1 MNYLIRSLCA
11 FGLVSTLQSAAAELS
26 VQQIKLEHPAN
37 GSVVKLK
44 DRPLLLVSGHN
55 VEHRWLSLVDLQNS
69 QAKQIAIPKQLQF
82 FQQAKLAKAGGAVQH
97 AQLVAL
103 GQQGIWQYDESNQRW
118 SLLTQV
124 ASAYPV
130 IDQKRFSQ
138 LSFTEDFN
146 NDQLTDFLVP
156 DFAFWHV
163 LMQQKD
169 GSFRQ
174 FSLPMDAE
182 VQLFREDP
190 EFRLKTAYR
199 LDFNA
204 DGLTDVLFQRDDQ
217 LWLYRQQADGS
228 FSTQA
233 DIIPLGIGLTP
244 DAQAQQR
251 SGDGRDYK
259 GLTVRVLANVQD
271 LNNDKV
277 PDLVV
282 REQHYAS
289 ALEQKYQYQFHY
301 GQLANG
307 KVVHGKTF
315 DQQINT
321 NGVQFDVEYKDLDA
335 DGLADFYTPA
345 VELGIGK
352 IVGALLSGSATVDW
366 LFYKQRKDGSFGS
379 KPVYQQEVEVA
390 FSLSSGQT
398 SLPVTAV
405 LKNKAGLASLV
416 KADGEDVLRV
426 YAPVQAQ
433 LFSQKSSRQSLLMP
447 KQATNLLVT
456 DLDGD
461 GDDDLVL
468 PYGLQENKAEQRNQ
482 LLILRQP

>member
-55 VEHRWLSLVDLQNS
+55 VEHRWLSLVDVQSS
-69 QAKQIAIPKQLQF
+69 QAKQIAIPRQLQF
-82 FQQAKLAKAGGAVQH
+82 FQQANLAKVGGAVQH
-97 AQLVAL
+97 SQLVAL

-138 LSFTEDFN
+138 LSFTDDFN

-163 LMQQKD
+163 LMQQAD

-233 DIIPLGIGLTP
+233 
-244 DAQAQQR
+244 
-251 SGDGRDYK
+251 
-259 GLTVRVLANVQD
+259 LTVN
-271 LNNDKV
+271 
-277 PDLVV
+277 
-282 REQHYAS
+282 
-289 ALEQKYQYQFHY
+289 
-301 GQLANG
+301 
-307 KVVHGKTF
+307 
-315 DQQINT
+315 
-321 NGVQFDVEYKDLDA
+321 
-335 DGLADFYTPA
+335 
-345 VELGIGK
+345 
-352 IVGALLSGSATVDW
+352 
-366 LFYKQRKDGSFGS
+366 
-379 KPVYQQEVEVA
+379 
-390 FSLSSGQT
+390 
-398 SLPVTAV
+398 
-405 LKNKAGLASLV
+405 
-416 KADGEDVLRV
+416 
-426 YAPVQAQ
+426 
-433 LFSQKSSRQSLLMP
+433 
-447 KQATNLLVT
+447 VT
-456 DLDGD
+456 DLDEFDIGAVNNWFSRLIPA
-461 GDDDLVL
+461 GFVHRRPQGYPPKNREIHTVVHFLHTGVC
-468 PYGLQENKAEQRNQ
+468 PYRA
-482 LLILRQP
+482 RQMSAHRAIIDNR